1 VPAPKEAKIRH
12 KSGAKGPHS
21 GPAGAPPGPRH
32 PASSHHSQARSR
44 TSIALLT
51 GTNSLALIAAAF
63 AAVLYLPTVEYGWV
77 WDDGLLVV
85 TAGAGG
91 LGAEGLR
98 PISSLSFRLGWWIGY
113 GTPFFA
119 HCVNILLHAVATWLV
134 FRLAIHIGA
143 IALVA
148 FGAALLFAAH
158 PIHTEAVAYVSGR
171 PDLLATVFA
180 LTAILL
186 ARRRV
191 LCRPE
196 GCRSIQIWP
205 AYGALALALLSDE
218 VAVVTPLLVMGLD
231 RFGPEPVPW
240 RRRRVHYAGML
251 AITLVYV
258 LLRAT
263 QGSAAAPA
271 AGSAHQISG
280 IDQGAGIW
288 AGPISLYESLRL
300 LLIPHPLNALRTLT
314 LEQAASWS
322 SRLAPLL
329 ALALVAAFTAW
340 RRKDPLARTGALF
353 LLLPL
358 LPAMPASFLV
368 GSFAEERAVY
378 FASVGFALL
387 VGSALTW
394 LAKRGSRFV
403 PAVGALS
410 VGLAALGAFAT
421 EVRLPVWKN
430 NVSLLQAAARAAP
443 QDPAPHL
450 ALIEHFTADGN
461 WQAALTEVD
470 RAIALDP
477 ENARAVRMRTAILDQ
492 LGLYRDSEISARRAI
507 ELDPRDATSYANLG
521 NALIQQDRSQEATD
535 ACRQAVA
542 LDSTLVNGWYN
553 LGVALT
559 NVGDLSG
566 AIVAYQRAISLQP
579 QDVPALNNLGVLY
592 GSTGRIAEAKDLYVR
607 LVGLAPNSIEARM
620 NLALA
625 YLRLGDRE
633 NAAKERETIRR
644 LNPSAVRQLD
654 LYFKE
659 HMPDLSKLGV
669 GAPRTSVGKR

>member
-1 VPAPKEAKIRH
+1 MPAPKEAKIRH
-12 KSGAKGPHS
+12 HSGAKGSHS
-21 GPAGAPPGPRH
+21 GSALPGAN
-32 PASSHHSQARSR
+32 A
-44 TSIALLT
+44 
-51 GTNSLALIAAAF
+51 LALIAAAF
-63 AAVLYLPTVEYGWV
+63 AAMLYLPAVEYGWV
-77 WDDGLLVV
+77 WDDRLLLA

-98 PISSLSFRLGWWIGY
+98 PLSSLSFRLGWWVGY

-119 HCVNILLHAVATWLV
+119 HCLSLLLHAVATWLV
-134 FRLAIHIGA
+134 FQLAIHLGA
-143 IALVA
+143 LALVA

-158 PIHTEAVAYVSGR
+158 PVHTEAVAYVSGR

-180 LTAILL
+180 LAAILL

-196 GCRSIQIWP
+196 GCRSIEIWP
-205 AYGALALALLSDE
+205 AYAALALALLSDE
-218 VAVVTPLLVMGLD
+218 VAVVTPFLVMGLD
-231 RFGPEPVPW
+231 RWGPERIPW

-258 LLRAT
+258 LVRAT

-280 IDQGAGIW
+280 IDQGAGFW
-288 AGPISLYESLRL
+288 AGPISFYESLRM
-300 LLIPHPLNALRTLT
+300 LLIPHPLNALRTLS
-314 LEQAASWS
+314 LEQAAAWPN
-322 SRLAPLL
+322 RLGLLL
-329 ALALVAAFTAW
+329 ALALVAIFVAW
-340 RRKDPLARTGALF
+340 RRRDPLARSGALF

-358 LPAMPASFLV
+358 LPAIPASFLV

-378 FASVGFALL
+378 FASVGFVLL
-387 VGSALTW
+387 VGAGLTW
-394 LAKRGSRFV
+394 LAGLGSRFV
-403 PAVGALS
+403 PVVGALS
-410 VGLAALGAFAT
+410 VGLAGLGAFAT
-421 EVRLPVWKN
+421 LARLPVWKD
-430 NVSLLQAAARAAP
+430 NVALLRAAAEASP
-443 QDPAPHL
+443 NDPVPHL
-450 ALIEHFTADGN
+450 TLVEHYTADGN
-461 WQAALTEVD
+461 WPAALTEVD

-477 ENARAVRMRTAILDQ
+477 EDARAVRIRTALLDR
-492 LGLYRDSEISARRAI
+492 LGLFRDSEASARRAI
-507 ELDPRDATSYANLG
+507 ELDPRDASSYANLG
-521 NALIQQDRSQEATD
+521 NALIQQDRAQEAVE

-542 LDSTLVNGWYN
+542 VDSTMANGWYN

-559 NVGDLSG
+559 KVGDLQG
-566 AIVAYQRAISLQP
+566 AAAAYQRTLALEP
-579 QDVPALNNLGVLY
+579 QNVPALNNLGVLY
-592 GSTGRIAEAKDLYVR
+592 GSSGRIEEAKDLYVR

-633 NAAKERETIRR
+633 RAAKERETIRR

-659 HMPDLSKLGV
+659 SMPDLSKYTGE
-669 GAPRTSVGKR
+669 RNKRGR